1 MTKEEMKVKIDEF
14 IKGNDCYNGFTAYRA
29 YCAVFGLVYDAV
41 VTLESEDMCFDEF
54 IEWLAD
60 FMYYNYEDYRVI
72 DIFGSPNIIYYRI
85 D

>member
-1 MTKEEMKVKIDEF
+1 MKVKIDEF
-14 IKGNDCYNGFTAYRA
+14 IKGIDCYNGFTAYRA
-29 YCAVFGLVYDAV
+29 YCAVFGLVYNDV

-54 IEWLAD
+54 IEWLED